1 MGGVQIPVDVVW
13 AMVQMGL
20 LSEAPRTAGDVSWR
34 GDLDKAWPIF
44 LERLA
49 DCADDLIGRVSAEER
64 LITDPD
70 FCREIGFTSSAPGL
84 RFDRVAAAADRAGY
98 EVVFK
103 KHVTLEWDRWAD
115 AHHGLTDPQPTASRH
130 NAKHYTIKEADIQA
144 VAPLANQGMTQR
156 EIAVEIDMGLT
167 KVNRIHRAATA
178 MGLIRVH
185 RGRSLFRTG

>member
-49 DCADDLIGRVSAEER
+49 DCADDLIGCVSAEER

-103 KHVTLEWDRWAD
+103 KHVTLE
-115 AHHGLTDPQPTASRH
+115 QPTASRH

-185 RGRSLFRTG
+185 RGRSFFRTG